1 MAFAHT
7 QQRHIPSQSRG
18 GMDDR
23 PRNASS
29 GLSTRALAQCKRHIP
44 TVIAVIVLL
53 VAWEAWVR
61 LSNVP
66 PTMISSPSEIL
77 EAMIST
83 WPTLG
88 PAAAVTGFEGVV
100 GFLFAVFFG
109 ILIGVAFYCSRTLN
123 AAFYPLLGAAQTMPL
138 ISIAPLFLIWFGF
151 EISGKIVIVTVFGL
165 FPIAVQTIR
174 GLQAVPRYYSDVAL
188 TCGASPAW
196 TLWHVKLRVAARQI
210 YGGIRV
216 SGAYIFATASTAE
229 YLGARK
235 GMGIWLQAAYNS
247 FRTPLVFAATVV
259 IVLMTA
265 ILLAVVNLSER
276 VLLGPADDAEDPDA
290 DQ

>member
-1 MAFAHT
+1 MQVVARLKH
-7 QQRHIPSQSRG
+7 
-18 GMDDR
+18 
-23 PRNASS
+23 
-29 GLSTRALAQCKRHIP
+29 HIP
-44 TVIAVIVLL
+44 TVIAVVALL
-53 VAWEAWVR
+53 VIWEAWVR
-61 LSNVP
+61 LSHVP
-66 PTMISSPSEIL
+66 PTMISSPSEIV
-77 EAMIST
+77 AAIADT

-88 PAAAVTGFEGVV
+88 PAAAITGFEGVV
-100 GFLFAVFFG
+100 GFAFAILFG
-109 ILIGVAFYCSRTLN
+109 IAIGMAFYCSRTVN
-123 AAFYPLLGAAQTMPL
+123 AAFYPLLAAAQTMPL

-188 TCGASPAW
+188 TCGASPVW

-265 ILLAVVNLSER
+265 VLLAVVNLSER
-276 VLLGPADDAEDPDA
+276 VLLGPADDEEDPDA

>member
-1 MAFAHT
+1 MH
-7 QQRHIPSQSRG
+7 
-18 GMDDR
+18 M
-23 PRNASS
+23 
-29 GLSTRALAQCKRHIP
+29 LARFKRHIP
-44 TVIAVIVLL
+44 TLIAVLTLL
-53 VAWEAWVR
+53 AAWEAWVR
-61 LSNVP
+61 LAHVP
-66 PTMISSPSEIL
+66 STMISSPSEIA
-77 EAMIST
+77 EAIVQT
-83 WPTLG
+83 WPTLA
-88 PAAAVTGFEGVV
+88 PAAAVTGFEGVA
-100 GFLFAVFFG
+100 GFLLAVLLG
-109 ILIGVAFYCSRTLN
+109 IMIGMAFHCSHTLN
-123 AAFYPLLGAAQTMPL
+123 AALYPLLAAAQTMPL

-151 EISGKIVIVTVFGL
+151 EISGKIAIVAVFGL

-174 GLQAVPRYYSDVAL
+174 GLQAVPRYYTDVAL
-188 TCGASPAW
+188 TCGASRTW

-210 YGGIRV
+210 FGGIRV

-265 ILLAVVNLSER
+265 
-276 VLLGPADDAEDPDA
+276 VLLFAVNVGERLILGPLEDDEDPDA

>member
-18 GMDDR
+18 GMGDR

-53 VAWEAWVR
+53 VAWEAWVH

-151 EISGKIVIVTVFGL
+151 EI
-165 FPIAVQTIR
+165 
-174 GLQAVPRYYSDVAL
+174 
-188 TCGASPAW
+188 
-196 TLWHVKLRVAARQI
+196 KLRVAARQI

-216 SGAYIFATASTAE
+216 SVAYIFATASTAE